1 MAYGNFK
8 DLNRRTF
15 AEKVLRDK
23 VKIRI
28 AKDLEYHGY
37 QRGLRSMVFK
47 FFDKKTS
54 GKCIKNK
61 NVSDKELQM
70 NYINQLLENLR
81 KEKYIQL
88 LWTIVGVQA

>member
-1 MAYGNFK
+1 
-8 DLNRRTF
+8 
-15 AEKVLRDK
+15 
-23 VKIRI
+23 
-28 AKDLEYHGY
+28 
-37 QRGLRSMVFK
+37 MVFK

>member
-23 VKIRI
+23 AKIRI

-47 FFDKKTS
+47 FFDKKLLVNVLKT
-54 GKCIKNK
+54 KMFLIKN
-61 NVSDKELQM
+61 
-70 NYINQLLENLR
+70 
-81 KEKYIQL
+81 
-88 LWTIVGVQA
+88 